1 MYRFARTYGF
11 VTAAHNP
18 SGRPDSE
25 SPPNDTMRVRVTLT
39 PLTFPTTDIPR
50 RGGVPTETMPPQRGD
65 GAAQREGPGG
75 GDRTCGSREEP
86 VATDEPPR
94 GILAEAHKEGTRLFE
109 VGVRLGDVST
119 ALRLGLD
126 DTLPSSE
133 TSGGPSSEESHTPTP
148 TVTAAA
154 AAGKGDVSGNGKGRC
169 TYTAKAGDAHEWDS
183 AVSRAL
189 EDRLRRYLTTLEDDL
204 RVLRRRR
211 ALEEDG
217 EGGRRGLGA
226 IFDGEQGGATEG
238 ELSAPADHDGNRD
251 RDGVLA
257 PEWVETC
264 VSIRAAEKIALRR
277 ALAEVKRKG

>member
-1 MYRFARTYGF
+1 
-11 VTAAHNP
+11 
-18 SGRPDSE
+18 
-25 SPPNDTMRVRVTLT
+25 MRVRVTLK
-39 PLTFPTTDIPR
+39 PLTFPTTDLPR

-109 VGVRLGDVST
+109 VGVRLGDVSN

-133 TSGGPSSEESHTPTP
+133 TSEGPSLEESHTPTP
-148 TVTAAA
+148 TVTAA
-154 AAGKGDVSGNGKGRC
+154 AAGKGDVSGNGKGRG
-169 TYTAKAGDAHEWDS
+169 TYTAKAGDADEWDS

-189 EDRLRRYLTTLEDDL
+189 EDRLRRYPTTLEDDL

-211 ALEEDG
+211 ALGEDG

-251 RDGVLA
+251 RGGVLA

-277 ALAEVKRKG
+277 ALAEVKRKD